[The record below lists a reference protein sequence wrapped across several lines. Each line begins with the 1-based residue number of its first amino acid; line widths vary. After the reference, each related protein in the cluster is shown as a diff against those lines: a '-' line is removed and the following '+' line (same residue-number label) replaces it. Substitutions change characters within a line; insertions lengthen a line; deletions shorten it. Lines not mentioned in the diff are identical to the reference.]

1 MTPKSKKQAATQSKS
16 KKQKDLVD
24 ERFQAIVL
32 TDSFETR
39 FMPLTAVHPRCLLP
53 LANVPLIEYTLEFL
67 ANAGVNEVYLM
78 CSSHADQIQEY
89 IENSKWM
96 GDNSPF
102 SVTTIMSVESRSV
115 GDTMRDL
122 DNRGLISGDFLLVSG
137 DVVTN
142 MDFSKALQFHKQKKA
157 QDKDHI
163 ATMVLNQASPLHRTR
178 SQIDPAAFVLD
189 KETNRCIFYQSIP
202 PVGGKK
208 TGISI
213 DPELLEDFQG
223 ELQVRND
230 LIDCHV
236 DICSPHVPQIYQE
249 NFDYQYLRSD
259 FLKGVLTSDLLKKT
273 IYAYISKDSSE
284 YAARVESWSTYDAIS
299 QDILA
304 RWCYPLV
311 PDSNL
316 VEGNSYSYE
325 LSNIYKEDKII
336 LAQSCKIGTST
347 SIGRNSSVGEG
358 TQIKNSVIGR
368 NCTIGKNVVIKNSYI
383 WDNAVIK
390 DNSVLNRSIVAA
402 DAQIGNNVT
411 LSPGSVI
418 GFNVVI
424 GNDKTIPHNVKIVE
438 TPVVAENEFGDFDD
452 ETNSEDEK
460 QHKHN
465 HENGSAVPVLAVKD
479 VELVGEAGKGFAYE
493 SEIESNDEEDEEF
506 VGNGIY
512 SGIIYQIKSLNVS
525 DDSIASV
532 SNKKVKKHSHRRR
545 LSMNSMISD
554 NGGAFESEDGEEEED
569 FGVEGLATVRR
580 AIENNHDIDTA
591 LLELNTLRM
600 SMNVTYHDVRSV
612 TTQALVNKIVDFITT
627 GTLTPQEAATKIF
640 NKWGIMF
647 KRQVFSPEEEVD
659 LLNIVEEKISLLDKA
674 YNQIVLFLAVKTFYD
689 MEVVEEENI
698 LRWWN
703 DGEND
708 EVRTLTAKFITWL
721 QEADEE
727 DSEDEDDDS
736 E

>member
-1 MTPKSKKQAATQSKS
+1 MAPKLKKQAATQSKS
-16 KKQKDLVD
+16 KKLKDLVD

-78 CSSHADQIQEY
+78 CSAHADQIQEY

-102 SVTTIMSVESRSV
+102 SVTTIMSIESRSV

-122 DNRGLISGDFLLVSG
+122 DNRGLIAGDFLLVSG

-202 PVGGKK
+202 PVSGKK
-208 TGISI
+208 TCISI

-236 DICSPHVPQIYQE
+236 DICSPHVPQIFQE

-325 LSNIYKEDKII
+325 LNNIYKEDKII

-368 NCTIGKNVVIKNSYI
+368 NCTIGKNVVIENSYI

-418 GFNVVI
+418 GFNVII
-424 GNDKTIPHNVKIVE
+424 GDDKVIPHNVKIVE
-438 TPVVAENEFGDFDD
+438 TPIVTENEFGDFDD
-452 ETNSEDEK
+452 ESNSEDE
-460 QHKHN
+460 N
-465 HENGSAVPVLAVKD
+465 EYEDGNAVPVLAVKD
-479 VELVGEAGKGFAYE
+479 VELVGETGKGFAYE
-493 SEIESNDEEDEEF
+493 SEIESGDEDDEEF
-506 VGNGIY
+506 VGNGTY
-512 SGIIYQIKSLNVS
+512 SGIIYQMNSLNVS

-554 NGGAFESEDGEEEED
+554 NGGAFESDEGEEEED
-569 FGVEGLATVRR
+569 FGVEGLATVTR

-640 NKWGIMF
+640 TKWGIMF

-659 LLNIVEEKISLLDKA
+659 LLNIVEEKSSVLDKA
-674 YNQIVLFLAVKTFYD
+674 YNQIVLFLGVKSFYD

-698 LRWWN
+698 LKWWN

-727 DSEDEDDDS
+727 DSDEDDEDS

>member
-1 MTPKSKKQAATQSKS
+1 MAPKLKKQAATQSKS
-16 KKQKDLVD
+16 KKLKDLVD

-78 CSSHADQIQEY
+78 CSAHADQIQEY

-102 SVTTIMSVESRSV
+102 SVTTIMSIESRSV

-122 DNRGLISGDFLLVSG
+122 DNRDLIAGDFLLVSG

-202 PVGGKK
+202 PVSGKK
-208 TGISI
+208 TCISI

-236 DICSPHVPQIYQE
+236 DICSPHVPQIFQE

-325 LSNIYKEDKII
+325 LNNIYKEDKII

-368 NCTIGKNVVIKNSYI
+368 NCTIGRNVVIENSYI

-418 GFNVVI
+418 GFNVII
-424 GNDKTIPHNVKIVE
+424 GDDKVIPHNVKIVE
-438 TPVVAENEFGDFDD
+438 TPIVTENEFGDFDD
-452 ETNSEDEK
+452 ESNSEDE
-460 QHKHN
+460 N
-465 HENGSAVPVLAVKD
+465 EYEDGNAVPVLAVKD
-479 VELVGEAGKGFAYE
+479 VELVGETGKGFAYE
-493 SEIESNDEEDEEF
+493 SEIESGDEDDEEF
-506 VGNGIY
+506 VGNGTY
-512 SGIIYQIKSLNVS
+512 SGIIYQMNSLNVS

-554 NGGAFESEDGEEEED
+554 NGGAFESDEGEEEED
-569 FGVEGLATVRR
+569 FGVEGLATVTR

-640 NKWGIMF
+640 TKWGIMF

-659 LLNIVEEKISLLDKA
+659 LLNIVEEKSSVLDKA
-674 YNQIVLFLAVKTFYD
+674 YNQIVLFLGVKSFYD

-698 LRWWN
+698 LKWWN

-708 EVRTLTAKFITWL
+708 EVRTLAAKFITWL

-727 DSEDEDDDS
+727 DSDEDDEDS

>member
-1 MTPKSKKQAATQSKS
+1 MAPKLKKQAATQSKS
-16 KKQKDLVD
+16 KKLKDLVD

-78 CSSHADQIQEY
+78 CSAHADQIQEY

-102 SVTTIMSVESRSV
+102 SVTTIMSIESRSV

-122 DNRGLISGDFLLVSG
+122 DNRGLIAGDFLLVSG

-202 PVGGKK
+202 PVSGKK
-208 TGISI
+208 TCISI

-236 DICSPHVPQIYQE
+236 DICSPHVPQIFQE

-325 LSNIYKEDKII
+325 LNNIYKEDKII

-368 NCTIGKNVVIKNSYI
+368 NCTIGRNVVIENSYI

-418 GFNVVI
+418 GFNVII
-424 GNDKTIPHNVKIVE
+424 GDDKVIPHNVKIVE
-438 TPVVAENEFGDFDD
+438 TPIVTENEFGDFDD
-452 ETNSEDEK
+452 ESNSEDE
-460 QHKHN
+460 N
-465 HENGSAVPVLAVKD
+465 EYEDGNAVPVLAVKD
-479 VELVGEAGKGFAYE
+479 VELVGETGKGFAYE
-493 SEIESNDEEDEEF
+493 SEIESGDEDDEEF
-506 VGNGIY
+506 VGNGTY
-512 SGIIYQIKSLNVS
+512 SGIIYQMNSLNVS

-554 NGGAFESEDGEEEED
+554 NGGAFESDEGEEEED
-569 FGVEGLATVRR
+569 FGVEGLATVTR

-640 NKWGIMF
+640 TKWGIMF

-659 LLNIVEEKISLLDKA
+659 LLNIVEEKSSVLDKA
-674 YNQIVLFLAVKTFYD
+674 YNQIVLFLGVKSFYD

-698 LRWWN
+698 LKWWN

-708 EVRTLTAKFITWL
+708 EVRTLAAKFITWL

-727 DSEDEDDDS
+727 DSDEDDEDS

>member
-1 MTPKSKKQAATQSKS
+1 MAPKLKKQATTQSKS
-16 KKQKDLVD
+16 KKLKDLVD

-78 CSSHADQIQEY
+78 CSAHADQIQEY

-102 SVTTIMSVESRSV
+102 SVTTIMSIESRSV

-122 DNRGLISGDFLLVSG
+122 DNRGLIAGDFLLVSG

-202 PVGGKK
+202 PVSGKK
-208 TGISI
+208 TCISI

-236 DICSPHVPQIYQE
+236 DICSPHVPQIFQE

-325 LSNIYKEDKII
+325 LNNIYKEDKII

-368 NCTIGKNVVIKNSYI
+368 NCTIGKNVVIENSYI

-418 GFNVVI
+418 GFNVII
-424 GNDKTIPHNVKIVE
+424 GDDKVIPHNVKIVE
-438 TPVVAENEFGDFDD
+438 TPIVTENEFGDFDD
-452 ETNSEDEK
+452 ESNSEDE
-460 QHKHN
+460 N
-465 HENGSAVPVLAVKD
+465 EYEDGNAVPVLAVKD
-479 VELVGEAGKGFAYE
+479 VELVGETGKGFAYE
-493 SEIESNDEEDEEF
+493 SEIESGDEDDEEF
-506 VGNGIY
+506 VGNDTY
-512 SGIIYQIKSLNVS
+512 SGIIYQMKYLNVS

-554 NGGAFESEDGEEEED
+554 NGGAFESDEGEEEED
-569 FGVEGLATVRR
+569 FGVEGLATVTR

-640 NKWGIMF
+640 TKWGIMF

-659 LLNIVEEKISLLDKA
+659 LLNIVEEKSSVLDKA
-674 YNQIVLFLAVKTFYD
+674 YNQIVLFLGVKSFYD

-698 LRWWN
+698 LKWWN

-708 EVRTLTAKFITWL
+708 EVRTLAAKFITWL

-727 DSEDEDDDS
+727 DSDEDDEDS

>member
-1 MTPKSKKQAATQSKS
+1 MAPKLKKQAATQSKS
-16 KKQKDLVD
+16 KKLKDLVD

-78 CSSHADQIQEY
+78 CSAHADQIQEY

-102 SVTTIMSVESRSV
+102 SVTTIMSIESRSV

-122 DNRGLISGDFLLVSG
+122 DNRGLIAGDFLLVSG

-202 PVGGKK
+202 PVSGKK
-208 TGISI
+208 ACISI

-236 DICSPHVPQIYQE
+236 DICSPHVPQIFQE

-325 LSNIYKEDKII
+325 LNNIYKEDKII

-368 NCTIGKNVVIKNSYI
+368 NCTIGKNVVIENSYI

-418 GFNVVI
+418 GFNVII
-424 GNDKTIPHNVKIVE
+424 GDDKVIPHNVKIVE
-438 TPVVAENEFGDFDD
+438 TPIVTENEFGDFDD
-452 ETNSEDEK
+452 ESNSEDE
-460 QHKHN
+460 N
-465 HENGSAVPVLAVKD
+465 EYEDGNAVPVLAVKD
-479 VELVGEAGKGFAYE
+479 VELVGETGKGFAYE
-493 SEIESNDEEDEEF
+493 SEIESGDEDDEEF
-506 VGNGIY
+506 VGNGTY
-512 SGIIYQIKSLNVS
+512 SGIIYQMKSLNVS

-554 NGGAFESEDGEEEED
+554 NGGAFESDEGEEEED
-569 FGVEGLATVRR
+569 FGVEGLATVTR

-640 NKWGIMF
+640 TKWGIMF

-659 LLNIVEEKISLLDKA
+659 LLNIVEEKSSVLDKA
-674 YNQIVLFLAVKTFYD
+674 YNQIVLFLGVKSFYD

-698 LRWWN
+698 LKWWN

-708 EVRTLTAKFITWL
+708 EVRTLAAKFITWL

-727 DSEDEDDDS
+727 DSDEDDEDS

>member
-1 MTPKSKKQAATQSKS
+1 MAPKLKKQVATQSKS
-16 KKQKDLVD
+16 KKLKDLVD

-78 CSSHADQIQEY
+78 CSAHADQIQEY

-102 SVTTIMSVESRSV
+102 SVTTIMSIESRSV

-122 DNRGLISGDFLLVSG
+122 DNRGLIAGDFLLVSG

-202 PVGGKK
+202 PVSGKK
-208 TGISI
+208 TCISI

-236 DICSPHVPQIYQE
+236 DICSPHVPQIFQE

-325 LSNIYKEDKII
+325 LNNIYKEDKII

-368 NCTIGKNVVIKNSYI
+368 NCTIGKNVVIENSYI

-418 GFNVVI
+418 GFNVII
-424 GNDKTIPHNVKIVE
+424 GDDKVIPHNVKIVE
-438 TPVVAENEFGDFDD
+438 TPIVTENEFGDFDD
-452 ETNSEDEK
+452 ESNSEDE
-460 QHKHN
+460 N
-465 HENGSAVPVLAVKD
+465 EYEDGNAVPVLAVKD
-479 VELVGEAGKGFAYE
+479 VELVGETGKGFAYE
-493 SEIESNDEEDEEF
+493 SEIESGDEDDEEF
-506 VGNGIY
+506 VGNGTY
-512 SGIIYQIKSLNVS
+512 SGIIYQMNSLNVS

-554 NGGAFESEDGEEEED
+554 NGGAFESDEGEEEED
-569 FGVEGLATVRR
+569 FGVEGLATVTR

-640 NKWGIMF
+640 TKWGIMF

-659 LLNIVEEKISLLDKA
+659 LLNIVEEKSSVLDKA
-674 YNQIVLFLAVKTFYD
+674 YNQIVLFLGVKSFYD

-698 LRWWN
+698 LKWWN

-727 DSEDEDDDS
+727 DSDEDDEDS

>member
-1 MTPKSKKQAATQSKS
+1 MAPKSKKQAATQSKS
-16 KKQKDLVD
+16 KKSKDLVD

-78 CSSHADQIQEY
+78 CSAHADQIQEY

-102 SVTTIMSVESRSV
+102 SVTTIMSIESRSV

-122 DNRGLISGDFLLVSG
+122 DNRGLIAGDFLLVSG

-202 PVGGKK
+202 PVSGKK
-208 TGISI
+208 TCISI

-236 DICSPHVPQIYQE
+236 DICSPHVPQIFQE

-325 LSNIYKEDKII
+325 LNNIYKEDKII

-368 NCTIGKNVVIKNSYI
+368 NCTIGKNVVIENSYI

-411 LSPGSVI
+411 SSPGSVI
-418 GFNVVI
+418 GFNVII
-424 GNDKTIPHNVKIVE
+424 GDDKVIPHNVKIVE
-438 TPVVAENEFGDFDD
+438 TPIVTENEFGDFDD
-452 ETNSEDEK
+452 ESNSEDE
-460 QHKHN
+460 N
-465 HENGSAVPVLAVKD
+465 EYEDGNAVPVLAVKD
-479 VELVGEAGKGFAYE
+479 VELVGETGKGFAYE
-493 SEIESNDEEDEEF
+493 SEIESGDEDDEEF
-506 VGNGIY
+506 VGNGTY
-512 SGIIYQIKSLNVS
+512 SGIIYQMKSLNVS

-554 NGGAFESEDGEEEED
+554 NGGAFESDEGEEEED
-569 FGVEGLATVRR
+569 FGVEGLATVTR

-640 NKWGIMF
+640 TKWGIMF

-659 LLNIVEEKISLLDKA
+659 LLNIVEEKSSVLDKA
-674 YNQIVLFLAVKTFYD
+674 YNQIVLFLGVKSFYD

-698 LRWWN
+698 LKWWN

-708 EVRTLTAKFITWL
+708 EVRTLAAKFIIWL

-727 DSEDEDDDS
+727 DSDDEEDS

>member
-1 MTPKSKKQAATQSKS
+1 MAPKLKKQAATQSKS
-16 KKQKDLVD
+16 KKLKDLVD

-78 CSSHADQIQEY
+78 CSAHADQIQEY

-102 SVTTIMSVESRSV
+102 SVTTIMSIESRSV

-122 DNRGLISGDFLLVSG
+122 DNRGLIAGDFLLVSG

-202 PVGGKK
+202 PVSGKK
-208 TGISI
+208 TCISI

-236 DICSPHVPQIYQE
+236 DICSPHVPQIFQE

-325 LSNIYKEDKII
+325 LNNIYKEDKII

-368 NCTIGKNVVIKNSYI
+368 NCTIGRNVVIENSYI

-418 GFNVVI
+418 GFNVII
-424 GNDKTIPHNVKIVE
+424 GDDKVIPHNVKIVE
-438 TPVVAENEFGDFDD
+438 TPIVTENEFGDFDD
-452 ETNSEDEK
+452 ESNSEDE
-460 QHKHN
+460 N
-465 HENGSAVPVLAVKD
+465 EYEDGNAVPVLAVKD
-479 VELVGEAGKGFAYE
+479 VELVGETGKGFAYE
-493 SEIESNDEEDEEF
+493 SEIESGDEDDEEF
-506 VGNGIY
+506 VGNGTY
-512 SGIIYQIKSLNVS
+512 SGIIYQMKSLNVS

-554 NGGAFESEDGEEEED
+554 NGGAFESDEGEEEED
-569 FGVEGLATVRR
+569 FGVEGLATVTR

-640 NKWGIMF
+640 TKWGIMF

-659 LLNIVEEKISLLDKA
+659 LLNIVEEKSSVLDKA
-674 YNQIVLFLAVKTFYD
+674 YNQIVLFLGVKSFYD
-689 MEVVEEENI
+689 GS
-698 LRWWN
+698 R
-703 DGEND
+703 
-708 EVRTLTAKFITWL
+708 
-721 QEADEE
+721 
-727 DSEDEDDDS
+727 
-736 E
+736 

>member
-1 MTPKSKKQAATQSKS
+1 MAPKLKKQAATQSKS
-16 KKQKDLVD
+16 KKLKDLVD

-78 CSSHADQIQEY
+78 CSAHADQIQEY

-102 SVTTIMSVESRSV
+102 SVTTIMSIESRSV

-122 DNRGLISGDFLLVSG
+122 DNRGLIAGDFLLVSG

-202 PVGGKK
+202 PVSGKK
-208 TGISI
+208 TCISI

-236 DICSPHVPQIYQE
+236 DICSPHVPQIFQE

-325 LSNIYKEDKII
+325 LNNIYKEDKII

-368 NCTIGKNVVIKNSYI
+368 NCTIGKNVVIENSYI

-418 GFNVVI
+418 GFNVII
-424 GNDKTIPHNVKIVE
+424 GDDKAIPHNVKIVE
-438 TPVVAENEFGDFDD
+438 TPIVTENEFGDFDD
-452 ETNSEDEK
+452 ESNSEDE
-460 QHKHN
+460 N
-465 HENGSAVPVLAVKD
+465 EYEDGNAVPVLAVKD
-479 VELVGEAGKGFAYE
+479 VELVGETGKGFAYE
-493 SEIESNDEEDEEF
+493 SEIESGDEDDEEF
-506 VGNGIY
+506 VGNGTY
-512 SGIIYQIKSLNVS
+512 SGIIYQMKSLNVS

-554 NGGAFESEDGEEEED
+554 NGGAFESDEGEEEED
-569 FGVEGLATVRR
+569 FGVEGLATVTR

-640 NKWGIMF
+640 TKWGIMF

-659 LLNIVEEKISLLDKA
+659 LLNIVEEKSSVLDKA
-674 YNQIVLFLAVKTFYD
+674 YNQIVLFLGVKSFYD

-698 LRWWN
+698 LKWWN

-708 EVRTLTAKFITWL
+708 EVRTLAAKFITWL

-727 DSEDEDDDS
+727 DSDEDDEDS